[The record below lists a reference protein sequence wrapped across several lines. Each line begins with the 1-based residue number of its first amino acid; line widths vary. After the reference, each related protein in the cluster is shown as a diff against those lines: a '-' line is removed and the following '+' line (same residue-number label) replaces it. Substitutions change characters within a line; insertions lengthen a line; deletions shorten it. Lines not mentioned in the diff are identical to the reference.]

1 MNRQTDLTRWLLIG
15 AAVCSAGFWILALV
29 IGSFVGYAVVE
40 HPLWIPSQVLHV
52 VGALLVI
59 PALPGLMLFARSPYG
74 RLAPWAGTIAMIGS
88 ALFAADGVIALSVF
102 PTLADNARMLLE
114 PGQAM
119 GSGIMLATYV
129 VVGAVNM
136 IGWLMVGAALWHG
149 RAPNWATALLI
160 AGAVLFNLPPGPVPL
175 VVLAL
180 GGILWSVALFFY
192 ARELSSGSTDTAPI
206 QRMRPRTP
214 RMADRIGE

>member
-1 MNRQTDLTRWLLIG
+1 VNRQSEITRWLLIG
-15 AAVCSAGFWILALV
+15 AAVCSAAFWILAVV

-40 HPLWIPSQVLHV
+40 HPLWIPSQLLHV
-52 VGALLVI
+52 IGALLVI
-59 PALPGLMLFARSPYG
+59 PAIPGLMLFARSPYG
-74 RLAPWAGTIAMIGS
+74 RLALSAGIVAMIGS

-129 VVGAVNM
+129 AVGAVNM
-136 IGWLMVGAALWHG
+136 IGWLMVGAALWNG
-149 RAPNWATALLI
+149 RAAKWVAGLLI

-175 VVLAL
+175 FVLAL
-180 GGILWSVALFFY
+180 GGVLWSAALFLY
-192 ARELSSGSTDTAPI
+192 ARELASGSTDTAPI
-206 QRMRPRTP
+206 QRMRART
-214 RMADRIGE
+214 ADRIEE

>member
-15 AAVCSAGFWILALV
+15 AAACSAAFWILALV

-40 HPLWIPSQVLHV
+40 HPLWIPSQLLHV
-52 VGALLVI
+52 LGALLVI
-59 PALPGLMLFARSPYG
+59 PAIPGLMLLARSPYG
-74 RLAPWAGTIAMIGS
+74 KLAPWASTIAMIGS

-119 GSGIMLATYV
+119 GGGIMLATYI

-136 IGWLMVGAALWHG
+136 IGWIVLGTALWHG
-149 RAPNWATALLI
+149 RAPNWMTGLLI
-160 AGAVLFNLPPGPVPL
+160 AGAVMFNLPPGPVPL
-175 VVLAL
+175 FVLAV
-180 GGILWSVALFFY
+180 GGVLWSAALFLY
-192 ARELSSGSTDTAPI
+192 ARHMASASTDTAPL
-206 QRMRPRTP
+206 QRRVSRTSP
-214 RMADRIGE
+214 VDK